1 MNKKQ
6 CTDYDGMGN
15 QGRFPDTRQ
24 GRTRKQYSDS
34 AQNAAW
40 GMIMILASLIW
51 VMMTGGETVTNPQL
65 EELKQEIIQ
74 DTVVWESWHGKEG
87 QSEYGE
93 YVPND

>member
-1 MNKKQ
+1 MNN
-6 CTDYDGMGN
+6 G
-15 QGRFPDTRQ
+15 QGK
-24 GRTRKQYSDS
+24 TRKQYTDS

-40 GMIMILASLIW
+40 GFIMILASLIW
-51 VMMTGGETVTNPQL
+51 VMMTGGDTVTNPEL

>member
-1 MNKKQ
+1 MN
-6 CTDYDGMGN
+6 DM
-15 QGRFPDTRQ
+15 Q
-24 GRTRKQYSDS
+24 GRTPKQYSDS

-51 VMMTGGETVTNPQL
+51 VMMTGGETDTNPQL

-74 DTVVWESWHGKEG
+74 DTTVWESWHGKEG

>member
-24 GRTRKQYSDS
+24 GRTPKQYSDS

-65 EELKQEIIQ
+65 EEFKQEIIQ
-74 DTVVWESWHGKEG
+74 DTVQWESWHGREG

-93 YVPND
+93 YQPND